1 MRRVLFHWFGRPI
14 HSYPAMLYAGLVF
27 GVVASNIAA
36 HAAGV
41 DAFRVYIATLLLII
55 PSLAGARLLYV
66 AVHWDLYEHNRS
78 KIWDLSEGGMAQ
90 YGGLLLNVPLSV
102 PLLAVLDLPFG
113 TFWDISSF
121 TMIVGM
127 IFTRFGCLLNGCC
140 SGRPSSSR
148 LSMYLPNHMGVWERR
163 VPTQLLEAG
172 LATVIL
178 IAATQVWHRLPFQ
191 GALFLFVA
199 STYAA
204 GRLIL
209 ESTRDHQRAVRKFTI
224 HHAISLLIIGLS
236 LVAIT
241 TRALM

>member
-1 MRRVLFHWFGRPI
+1 MRRILFHWFGRPI
-14 HSYPAMLYAGLVF
+14 HSYPAMLYVGLVF

-55 PSLAGARLLYV
+55 PSLAGARLLFV
-66 AVHWDLYEHNRS
+66 AMHWKQYKDNRA

-90 YGGLLLNVPLSV
+90 YGGLILNVPLSV
-102 PLLAVLDLPFG
+102 PLLAVLDLPFE

-121 TMIVGM
+121 TMMVGM
-127 IFTRFGCLLNGCC
+127 IFTRFGCLMNGCC
-140 SGRPSSSR
+140 SGRPSNSW
-148 LSMYLPNHMGVWERR
+148 LSIYLPNHQGVWERR
-163 VPTQLLEAG
+163 IPTQLLEAG
-172 LATVIL
+172 WATVIL
-178 IAATQVWHRLPFQ
+178 VVAIQIWNKLPFP

-199 STYAA
+199 SGYAA

-209 ESTRDHQRAVRKFTI
+209 ESSRDLRATGRKFTI
-224 HHAISLLIIGLS
+224 HHAISLLIIALS
-236 LVAIT
+236 AAAIT